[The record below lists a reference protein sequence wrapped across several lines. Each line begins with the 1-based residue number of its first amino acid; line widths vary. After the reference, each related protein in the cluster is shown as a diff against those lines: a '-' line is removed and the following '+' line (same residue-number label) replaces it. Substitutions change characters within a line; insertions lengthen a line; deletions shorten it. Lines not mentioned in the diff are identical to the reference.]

1 MFDSIDHVVI
11 SVPDLDAG
19 IAQYEAILGSSVSR
33 TGEPEGAGFKNAFF
47 DFAGN
52 SIELV
57 SPTNEDGPVGKH
69 VARTGGGMYLM
80 ALHVDDVEATV
91 ADLRSRDIPL
101 IGDPGEGNPITG
113 QVFVHPKAAGGVL
126 LQITKGTH

>member
-1 MFDSIDHVVI
+1 MFESIDHVVI

-19 IAQYEAILGSSVSR
+19 IAQYETILGTTVSR

-57 SPTNEDGPVGKH
+57 SPTNDDGPVGKH
-69 VARTGGGMYLM
+69 VARSGGGMYLM
-80 ALHVDDVEATV
+80 ALRVDDVEATV
-91 ADLRSRDIPL
+91 ADLRGRGVAL

-113 QVFVHPKAAGGVL
+113 QVFIHPKAAGGVL
-126 LQITKGTH
+126 VQLTTGTH